1 MRFIHDDQIPRDF
14 EDVCGFCSDEVIG
27 AQYDSVCL
35 VEWIR
40 APLLDELIKIW
51 LNMRSGELREQEL
64 EQGSQQR
71 FPSSS
76 HVVNKLKEAQIQWQV
91 VL

>member
-1 MRFIHDDQIPRDF
+1 MAVSFK
-14 EDVCGFCSDEVIG
+14 G
-27 AQYDSVCL
+27 AHFPQDIIL
-35 VEWIR
+35 R
-40 APLLDELIKIW
+40 

-64 EQGSQQR
+64 EQGSQQG

-76 HVVNKLKEAQIQWQV
+76 HVVNVLKEAQIQRQM